1 MRLCEL
7 FLSEGLATMDVA
19 SLLPRLSNAAGKW
32 GRTAYGR
39 VIDEAG
45 LSRDRQTIRDWRTD
59 QDPAQVRSLDRLR
72 DETHDTV
79 LDAAS
84 SAWVEDDFKDIM
96 ERELQDVTREHIEKQ
111 FGPIE
116 PLDRTMRYDDQT
128 KKNLYFLT
136 HIIVH
141 LDRTGK
147 SPNDGYFQRSPNW
160 ADLTDHRY
168 TQQHVDPKHDFGV
181 QINIKAPES
190 LRNVAENLIARA
202 CRIDLY
208 GEDFGTKEFLDDFL
222 LNIVNTFVHEVAH
235 LEQFVRLSNAAL
247 GKINL
252 NRSVMTYLP
261 TPGTPRP
268 RVPSW
273 QFPVGHRQTGKAV
286 KVGRRGAVEYR
297 PRDTN
302 GYDNY
307 YGTSHEIDA
316 HAAGTAADIL
326 SRALIDRARWAPRED
341 AVDRQIAINQYV
353 DDAIQDIKG
362 MISMSGSIAA
372 YEQRVR
378 SFIPTVP
385 FNAERAKADI
395 GYRKVW
401 RLFLTKLARH
411 LVAHKKPIPWSDT
424 PDFPDWRREYNP
436 EPHRARVGSLVH
448 PARRGDD

>member
-7 FLSEGLATMDVA
+7 FLSEGLMTMDVA
-19 SLLPRLSNAAGKW
+19 AILPRLSNAAEAW

-39 VIDEAG
+39 VVDEAG
-45 LSRDRQTIRDWRTD
+45 LSKDRQTIRSWRTD
-59 QDPAQVRSLDRLR
+59 HDPAEERRIDQLR
-72 DETHDTV
+72 EETHDKV

-116 PLDRTMRYDDQT
+116 PLDRTMRFDDQT

-141 LDRTGK
+141 LDRTGQ
-147 SPNDGYFQRSPNW
+147 SFSNGYFQKNADW
-160 ADLTDHRY
+160 EDLTDHRY
-168 TQQHVDPKHDFGV
+168 TQQHVDPKHDLGV
-181 QINIKAPES
+181 RINITKTPEA

-208 GEDFGTKEFLDDFL
+208 GEDFGGKESLNDFL
-222 LNIVNTFVHEVAH
+222 LDIVDTFVHEVAH
-235 LEQFVRLSNAAL
+235 LEQFVRLSNAAM

-252 NRSVMTYLP
+252 NRSAMTYLP

-268 RVPSW
+268 RVPNR
-273 QFPVGHRQTGKAV
+273 HRGKPV

-297 PRDTN
+297 PRDTD

-307 YGTSHEIDA
+307 YGTRHEIDA
-316 HAAGTAADIL
+316 YAAGAAADIL
-326 SRALIDRARWAPRED
+326 SRALIDRARWSPRED

-362 MISMSGSIAA
+362 MLSMSGSIAA

-378 SFIPTVP
+378 SFIPSVP
-385 FNAERAKADI
+385 FNTERAKADI

-436 EPHRARVGSLVH
+436 EPRRARVGSLVH
-448 PARRGDD
+448 PAKRGDD